1 MTNHWKESR
10 SYKTL
15 NEIPELLSFKQIKPK
30 NTTTTEHKVTHVHGS
45 VRANDIIKA
54 AEKKSDEKKLKEEK
68 KQTLLAKREEIKE
81 KFYKCKQK
89 CVCVKDGK
97 CNAFDFK
104 ECSVCHNIL
113 KSHCDKQACR
123 NAAGEKPKMLLV
135 DAALKHPKQV
145 VRYDDTTDDEMSCV
159 EESDD
164 DVEK

>member
-89 CVCVKDGK
+89 CVC
-97 CNAFDFK
+97 
-104 ECSVCHNIL
+104 
-113 KSHCDKQACR
+113 
-123 NAAGEKPKMLLV
+123 
-135 DAALKHPKQV
+135 
-145 VRYDDTTDDEMSCV
+145 
-159 EESDD
+159 EEGWQMQCF
-164 DVEK
+164 